1 MHFYVAMTT
10 QKQKANVYILYS
22 AVQLCIFKRLIK
34 TKNNINSSH
43 DTVVTIMLQTIW
55 SYALQCKDKSKL

>member
-1 MHFYVAMTT
+1 LFGKPIMLVRIYMVQCVAMYFYVAMTT

-34 TKNNINSSH
+34 TK
-43 DTVVTIMLQTIW
+43 
-55 SYALQCKDKSKL
+55 K